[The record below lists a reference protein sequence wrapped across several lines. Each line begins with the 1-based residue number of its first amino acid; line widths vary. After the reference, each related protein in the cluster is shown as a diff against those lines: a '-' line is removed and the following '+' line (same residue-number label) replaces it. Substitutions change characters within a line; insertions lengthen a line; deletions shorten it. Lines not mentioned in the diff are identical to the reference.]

1 MSQEI
6 FIIDDDLVSQFAT
19 RYCIEQTGLSFEVT
33 TCGSA
38 EEGLDK
44 CATWVEEYGKL
55 PDIIFLDLIM
65 GEMDG
70 WGFLEHLKKYEGKY
84 TMPKVYV
91 LSSFVNS
98 KDREKAKNNPVIAG
112 YFDKPLAKT
121 NLNKVFKKA
130 S

>member
-1 MSQEI
+1 MKLDI

-19 RYCIEQTGLSFEVT
+19 RYCIEQFGDSFDVS
-33 TCGSA
+33 TCSSA
-38 EEGLDK
+38 EEGLER
-44 CATWVEEYGKL
+44 CATWIEEYGKL

-70 WGFLEHLKKYEGKY
+70 WEFLEHLEKFSNGVK
-84 TMPKVYV
+84 MPKVYV

-98 KDREKAKNNPVIAG
+98 KDREKAKKNPVIEG

-121 NLNKVFKKA
+121 SLAKVFQKA